1 LITGNG
7 LYHRFHRTHGLGHA
21 RIGTIT
27 VDLIAREL
35 GLRTFTRDHDR
46 TALSIHLYGMLVSG
60 FDRQKE
66 QRPQHLHHVIVGVL
80 VVIEED
86 DVVERGEAVALGS
99 SGLWS
104 GRGDGQ
110 LSNGRMNEK
119 GGATD
124 STGLHPSW
132 EVVPGS
138 ELP

>member
-1 LITGNG
+1 MN
-7 LYHRFHRTHGLGHA
+7 
-21 RIGTIT
+21 
-27 VDLIAREL
+27 LIAGIFR
-35 GLRTFTRDHDR
+35 LRALTRNDNR
-46 TALSIHLYGMLVSG
+46 ASRGIHLDSVLIGG

-66 QRPQHLHHVIVGVL
+66 QRTQHFHHVIVGML
-80 VVIEED
+80 IVIKQD
-86 DVVERGEAVALGS
+86 DVEKRREAFAFGS
-99 SGLWS
+99 SGFRNS
-104 GRGDGQ
+104 RGDCQ